1 MCKTSRDFKKYRTI
15 WIFHISLK
23 LPLYISVS
31 LVSVVWNISKLSWKL
46 VQLANKL
53 AVSRR
58 FYNLSPIWC
67 LDFLDNLILIGCAD
81 GRLEFWE
88 GTTGSIKC
96 IYENQTT
103 YSNGVTNIKLA
114 GDKLI
119 VARLNGRLDF
129 LRLETFIF
137 FLLRILTTWDWTT
150 WDWTTLVVKYECVHT
165 VWFQRVNVW
174 IVGKILFKKEKPI
187 KKWWNR
193 YTLFRRLLTRLL
205 FSFFFIY

>member
-1 MCKTSRDFKKYRTI
+1 M
-15 WIFHISLK
+15 
-23 LPLYISVS
+23 
-31 LVSVVWNISKLSWKL
+31 
-46 VQLANKL
+46 
-53 AVSRR
+53 
-58 FYNLSPIWC
+58 
-67 LDFLDNLILIGCAD
+67 DFLDNLILIGCAD

-137 FLLRILTTWDWTT
+137 FSPAYTNYLRLNY
-150 WDWTTLVVKYECVHT
+150 L
-165 VWFQRVNVW
+165 
-174 IVGKILFKKEKPI
+174 
-187 KKWWNR
+187 
-193 YTLFRRLLTRLL
+193 RLND
-205 FSFFFIY
+205 FSG